1 MANDTFNWDIVVRLA
16 LQGASGSKRDLE
28 SLSKSVD
35 GLAHSGKIAESTLD
49 NISKAMVR
57 AEKSGIQSLTRQE
70 KAFLKQETTYAR
82 YLETQEQG
90 AKRLQTAQEKLQ
102 SATSNQATEK
112 QARGLDA
119 VSAAHLRL
127 TRSTEERKRA
137 EDRLGTATT
146 NSQKVQA
153 TDELTAAI
161 SRQTAAGKALTT
173 AQNARINS
181 NKAEEQS
188 VISLRYAN
196 YDLANSMF
204 TLSAGITAAGVGVV
218 AAFASQESA
227 FTNVE
232 RTADSALGNIRDRL
246 TELSTQIP
254 FSFNQLAEIATLGNQ
269 LGIAA
274 DDLETFTTT
283 VAQFSVVTGISAEQ
297 AALAFGKLGNLLGV
311 GAADYDR
318 LASSIALVGRTTA
331 ATESQIVSVASE
343 IAPAAAA
350 AGFTADQVVGLSGAL
365 ASLKVPPERS
375 RSTILQFFETLNMAV
390 AEGGDKL
397 DNFASVVGVT
407 AGELD
412 SMVRGGQGQAILE
425 KFLGNVSTADTIE
438 VTQALENLGLAGLR
452 TNPTIRALAG
462 NMTLLQDSM
471 ADGAQ
476 GWTENT
482 ELQRQ
487 MAFILDDLSAKWQMF
502 LNAAMNAAAAIG
514 TSVGPAIGQLLDVL
528 KNLLIGLTGFANSE
542 FGQMF
547 FRMAGT
553 IMTAVAAYAAL
564 RGAIALSTASLQA
577 FSLISSALGGAGIM
591 SGLRGLAS
599 AFGLVRGAAA
609 TTSVVVGH
617 QLPAAFGSA
626 AVASSRFAG
635 AMRVAGTALM
645 ALGRA
650 TIILGLLQAATS
662 LVFDFGGSM
671 QWLAGVVSQV
681 TSAVV
686 HALSGMASFTA
697 DILVQFSKIQPG
709 LKGAIGGMRNF
720 ANFASNAADTGM
732 LTKGFTNWANSLK
745 TASDGLGDLGST
757 AGGIPFDQYAAGTG
771 DWADNTDDLGKS
783 AGGAAKE
790 VRTLVD
796 YASDLQSVF
805 SRAFDIR
812 FSGGSTLDAITST
825 FIGIRE
831 ATDESARNIAK
842 LKAEIQGLQSD
853 LSIQQYFLSI
863 AVEYGDSARAAAIQ
877 ANIAKLQADLADK
890 TANLTDEQSKNSK
903 ELTGNS
909 KAAIAN
915 RKQMEDLVK
924 QYQEHLVA
932 LASSGLSQAELARR
946 SQQLRA
952 EFIQQATQLGYNAAE
967 VDKYAQAFDDLTVI
981 INRVPRNITVTANTN
996 PALQA
1001 LNEFVA
1007 QAKSSIGS
1015 GLSIPVT
1022 SSFDDQGTRKQAR
1035 AADLQTKMQE
1045 AINSMIVTAGA
1056 GNYAASA
1063 IWAGAARNY
1072 ANILK
1077 SGNYYTGGF
1086 TGQGGKYEPAGVVH
1100 RGEYV
1105 VPKKDVNQRTG
1116 LPYAD
1121 AMGRLQRGAN
1131 GPGYAGGGYVRP
1143 AGNAMGMGQMASL
1156 GPMAYQQFAQLFSQY
1171 MRVYLD
1177 GQTISGSSAQQYAH
1191 QTQVGAS

>member
-1 MANDTFNWDIVVRLA
+1 MADDNFSWDIVVRLA
-16 LQGASGSKRDLE
+16 
-28 SLSKSVD
+28 
-35 GLAHSGKIAESTLD
+35 T
-49 NISKAMVR
+49 
-57 AEKSGIQSLTRQE
+57 
-70 KAFLKQETTYAR
+70 
-82 YLETQEQG
+82 QG
-90 AKRLQTAQEKLQ
+90 AKQAKGDITGFTTAVDEMARTGKVSEKVSEQ
-102 SATSNQATEK
+102 ASRATIQQGKA
-112 QARGLDA
+112 AA
-119 VSAAHLRL
+119 SAAGDVKKME
-127 TRSTEERKRA
+127 T
-137 EDRLGTATT
+137 
-146 NSQKVQA
+146 
-153 TDELTAAI
+153 
-161 SRQTAAGKALTT
+161 
-173 AQNARINS
+173 
-181 NKAEEQS
+181 S

-232 RTADSALGNIRDRL
+232 RTADSALGNIRQKLID
-246 TELSTQIP
+246 LSTQIP

-269 LGIAA
+269 LGIGANE
-274 DDLETFTTT
+274 LEKFTTT
-283 VAQFSVVTGISAEQ
+283 VAQFSTATGISVEQ
-297 AALAFGKLGNLLGV
+297 SALAFGKLANLLPD
-311 GAADYDR
+311 AKDNYDR

-397 DNFASVVGVT
+397 ENFASVVGVT

-438 VTQALENLGLAGLR
+438 VTQALDNLGLAGLR

-462 NMTLLQDSM
+462 NMKLLQDSM

-514 TSVGPAIGQLLDVL
+514 SSVGPAIGNLLDVL
-528 KNLLIGLTGFANSE
+528 KNLLIGLTGFASSE

-553 IMTAVAAYAAL
+553 ILTVVAAYAAL

-577 FSLISSALGGAGIM
+577 FSLISSALGGAGLL

-599 AFGLVRGAAA
+599 AFGIVRGSATGAATGVATAGATAAA
-609 TTSVVVGH
+609 SSG
-617 QLPAAFGSA
+617 AFA
-626 AVASSRFAG
+626 KLAG
-635 AMRVAGTALM
+635 AARVAGTSLM
-645 ALGRA
+645 FLGRA

-671 QWLAGVVSQV
+671 QWLAGVTSTVV
-681 TSAVV
+681 TYVGNAFASLLSFVGDVARNLSAVAP
-686 HALSGMASFTA
+686 ALS
-697 DILVQFSKIQPG
+697 QFAA
-709 LKGAIGGMRNF
+709 GAYL
-720 ANFASNAADTGM
+720 ASNEVNKIANSGAV
-732 LTKGFTNWANSLK
+732 TKGFTDWANSLK
-745 TASDGLGDLGST
+745 TANDGLGDLGNT
-757 AGGIPFDQYAAGTG
+757 ASGIPFEDYASGTG
-771 DWADNTDDLGKS
+771 DWANKTDDLGDS
-783 AGGAAKE
+783 AAGAAKE
-790 VRTLVD
+790 VRTLAD

-825 FIGIRE
+825 FIGIQE
-831 ATDESARNIAK
+831 ATAESARNIQK

-853 LSIQQYFLSI
+853 LDIQQYFLSI
-863 AVEYGDSARAAAIQ
+863 AVEYGDTARAAAIQ

-967 VDKYAQAFDDLTVI
+967 VDRYAQAFDDLTQI
-981 INRVPRNITVTANTN
+981 INRVPRNITVTANTD

-1001 LNEFVA
+1001 LNEFI
-1007 QAKSSIGS
+1007 AKARSSIGS
-1015 GLSIPVT
+1015 GINVPISASPDYGGLSA
-1022 SSFDDQGTRKQAR
+1022 QGR
-1035 AADLQTKMQE
+1035 AGEIQGNMQN
-1045 AINSMIVTAGA
+1045 ALANMV
-1056 GNYAASA
+1056 AA
-1063 IWAGAARNY
+1063 AARGDIV
-1072 ANILK
+1072 ASQAWRIDLIRWATLLK
-1077 SGNYYTGGF
+1077 NGGFSGGGF
-1086 TGQGGKYEPAGVVH
+1086 TGPGGRLEPAGIVH

-1121 AMGRLQRGAN
+1121 AMGRLQRGAS
-1131 GPGYAGGGYVRP
+1131 GPGYAGGGFVR
-1143 AGNAMGMGQMASL
+1143 GGSGVGMGAGQIASL
-1156 GPMAYQQFAQLFSQY
+1156 GPMAVQQFAQLFSQY

-1177 GQTISGSSAQQYAH
+1177 GQRVADNSSKQFAH
-1191 QTQVGAS
+1191 DTAVGGY

>member
-1 MANDTFNWDIVVRLA
+1 MADDKFNWDIVVRLA
-16 LQGASGSKRDLE
+16 TEGAKNAKGDITGFTTAVDEMSRAGKVSEKASEQATKATIQQGKAAASASGDVK
-28 SLSKSVD
+28 K
-35 GLAHSGKIAESTLD
+35 
-49 NISKAMVR
+49 M
-57 AEKSGIQSLTRQE
+57 
-70 KAFLKQETTYAR
+70 ET
-82 YLETQEQG
+82 
-90 AKRLQTAQEKLQ
+90 
-102 SATSNQATEK
+102 
-112 QARGLDA
+112 
-119 VSAAHLRL
+119 
-127 TRSTEERKRA
+127 
-137 EDRLGTATT
+137 
-146 NSQKVQA
+146 
-153 TDELTAAI
+153 
-161 SRQTAAGKALTT
+161 
-173 AQNARINS
+173 
-181 NKAEEQS
+181 S

-196 YDLANSMF
+196 YDLASSMF

-331 ATESQIVSVASE
+331 ATEAQIVSVAGE

-350 AGFTADQVVGLSGAL
+350 AGFTADQVIGLSGAL

-407 AGELD
+407 ASDLE
-412 SMVRGGQGQAILE
+412 SMVRSGQGEAILE
-425 KFLGNVSTADTIE
+425 RFIGNVSTADTIE
-438 VTQALENLGLAGLR
+438 ITQALDNLGLAGLR

-462 NMTLLQDSM
+462 NMDLLQSSV
-471 ADGAQ
+471 ATGAQ

-487 MAFILDDLSAKWQMF
+487 MAFVLDDLSSKWQMF

-553 IMTAVAAYAAL
+553 ILTLVAAYAAL

-591 SGLRGLAS
+591 SGLRGLVS
-599 AFGLVRGAAA
+599 AFGIVRGAAA

-626 AVASSRFAG
+626 TVASSRFAG
-635 AMRVAGTALM
+635 AMRVAGGALL

-650 TIILGLLQAATS
+650 TIILGLLQAATA
-662 LVFDFGGSM
+662 LIFDFGGSM
-671 QWLAGVVSQV
+671 QWLAGISTQVVGFIGSQLSRAAIFISQLASSLSSLVPGMSQV
-681 TSAVV
+681 AATLNKFAV
-686 HALSGMASFTA
+686 STA
-697 DILVQFSKIQPG
+697 V
-709 LKGAIGGMRNF
+709 
-720 ANFASNAADTGM
+720 NAAAGT
-732 LTKGFTNWANSLK
+732 LTKGFTNWAGSLK
-745 TASDGLGDLGST
+745 TADDGLGDLGNT
-757 AGGIPFDQYAAGTG
+757 ASGIPFDQYAAGTG
-771 DWADNTDDLGKS
+771 DWANKNDDLGKS

-790 VRTLVD
+790 VRTLAD

-831 ATDESARNIAK
+831 ATEESARNIAK

-877 ANIAKLQADLADK
+877 ANIAKLQADIADK

-932 LASSGLSQAELARR
+932 LASSGLSQAELAKR

-967 VDKYAQAFDDLTVI
+967 VDKYAQAFDDLTTI
-981 INRVPRNITVTANTN
+981 INAVPRNITVTANAN

-1001 LNEFVA
+1001 LNEFIA
-1007 QAKSSIGS
+1007 QAKASIGS
-1015 GLSIPVT
+1015 GLSVPISASPDYGGL
-1022 SSFDDQGTRKQAR
+1022 SAQGR
-1035 AADLQTKMQE
+1035 AAEVQGNIQN
-1045 AINSMIVTAGA
+1045 AIANLV
-1056 GNYAASA
+1056 AA
-1063 IWAGAARNY
+1063 AARGDVI
-1072 ANILK
+1072 AAAAWRVDLIRWTTLLK
-1077 SGNYYTGGF
+1077 NGGFSGGGYTGS
-1086 TGQGGKYEPAGVVH
+1086 GGKYEPAGIVH

-1131 GPGYAGGGYVRP
+1131 GPGYAGGGFVRP
-1143 AGNAMGMGQMASL
+1143 SGNAMGMGQMASL

>member
-1 MANDTFNWDIVVRLA
+1 VANDTFNWDIVVRLA
-16 LQGASGSKRDLE
+16 TEGAKNAKGDITGFSTAVDEMARTGKVSEKASEQAAKATIQQGRAAASASGDVK
-28 SLSKSVD
+28 K
-35 GLAHSGKIAESTLD
+35 
-49 NISKAMVR
+49 M
-57 AEKSGIQSLTRQE
+57 
-70 KAFLKQETTYAR
+70 ET
-82 YLETQEQG
+82 
-90 AKRLQTAQEKLQ
+90 
-102 SATSNQATEK
+102 
-112 QARGLDA
+112 
-119 VSAAHLRL
+119 
-127 TRSTEERKRA
+127 
-137 EDRLGTATT
+137 
-146 NSQKVQA
+146 
-153 TDELTAAI
+153 
-161 SRQTAAGKALTT
+161 
-173 AQNARINS
+173 
-181 NKAEEQS
+181 S

-196 YDLANSMF
+196 YDLASSMF

-274 DDLETFTTT
+274 GDLEAFTTT

-297 AALAFGKLGNLLGV
+297 ASLAFGKLGNLLGV

-331 ATESQIVSVASE
+331 ATEAQIVSVAGE

-350 AGFTADQVVGLSGAL
+350 AGFTADQVIGLSGAL

-407 AGELD
+407 ASELE
-412 SMVRGGQGQAILE
+412 SMVRGGQGEAILE
-425 KFLGNVSTADTIE
+425 RFIGNVSTADTIE
-438 VTQALENLGLAGLR
+438 ITQALDNLGLAGLR

-462 NMTLLQDSM
+462 NMELLQSSV
-471 ADGAQ
+471 ATGAQ

-487 MAFILDDLSAKWQMF
+487 MAFVLDDLSSKWQMF

-514 TSVGPAIGQLLDVL
+514 SSVGPAIGQLLDVL
-528 KNLLIGLTGFANSE
+528 KNLLIGLAGFASSD

-553 IMTAVAAYAAL
+553 ILTVVAAYASL
-564 RGAIALSTASLQA
+564 RGAIALASGSLQA
-577 FSLISSALGGAGIM
+577 FSLISSALGGAGII

-599 AFGLVRGAAA
+599 AFTLVRGGAVGAAA
-609 TTSVVVGH
+609 GVH
-617 QLPAAFGSA
+617 LLPPAFGASTVA
-626 AVASSRFAG
+626 ASRFAG

-671 QWLAGVVSQV
+671 QWLAGVSTQVVGFIGAQLSKAAIFIARLASSLASVVPGMSQV
-681 TSAVV
+681 ASTLNKFAVSTSV
-686 HALSGMASFTA
+686 
-697 DILVQFSKIQPG
+697 
-709 LKGAIGGMRNF
+709 
-720 ANFASNAADTGM
+720 NAAAGT
-732 LTKGFTNWANSLK
+732 LTKGFTDWAKSLK
-745 TASDGLGDLGST
+745 TADDGLGDLGGT
-757 AGGIPFDQYAAGTG
+757 ASGIPFAAYAGGTG
-771 DWADNTDDLGKS
+771 DWADKTDDLGKS
-783 AGGAAKE
+783 AGGAAKQ
-790 VRTLVD
+790 VRTLAD
-796 YASDLQSVF
+796 YANDLQSVF

-831 ATDESARNIAK
+831 ATEESARNIQK

-853 LSIQQYFLSI
+853 LDIQQYFLSI

-952 EFIQQATQLGYNAAE
+952 EFVQQATQLGYNATE
-967 VDKYAQAFDDLTVI
+967 VEKYAVAFDDLTI
-981 INRVPRNITVTANTN
+981 AINGVPRNITVTANTN

-1001 LNEFVA
+1001 LNEFIA
-1007 QAKSSIGS
+1007 QARSSIGS
-1015 GLSIPVT
+1015 GINVPVT
-1022 SSFDDQGTRKQAR
+1022 SSFDDSGARKQAR
-1035 AADLQTKMQE
+1035 AASIQALMQQ
-1045 AINSMIVTAGA
+1045 ALLNMSL
-1056 GNYAASA
+1056 
-1063 IWAGAARNY
+1063 ARNPVDAAKFAAAAQRY
-1072 ANILK
+1072 SDILN

-1086 TGQGGKYEPAGVVH
+1086 TGTGGKYEPAGVVH
-1100 RGEYV
+1100 KGEYV

-1121 AMGRLQRGAN
+1121 AMGRLQRGAS
-1131 GPGYAGGGYVRP
+1131 GPGYAGGGFVRP
-1143 AGNAMGMGQMASL
+1143 SGNSMGMGQIASL
-1156 GPMAYQQFAQLFSQY
+1156 GPMAYQQFAQLFDTY
-1171 MRVYLD
+1171 ARTYLD
-1177 GQTISGSSAQQYAH
+1177 GRVIADSSSNQYAH
-1191 QTQVGAS
+1191 STQVGAA

>member
-16 LQGASGSKRDLE
+16 TEGAKGAKGDITGFTTAVDEMARTGKVSEKAAEGASRSFIRQGRAADDAASSARSLE
-28 SLSKSVD
+28 R
-35 GLAHSGKIAESTLD
+35 AESQLNRVLD
-49 NISKAMVR
+49 
-57 AEKSGIQSLTRQE
+57 
-70 KAFLKQETTYAR
+70 KQD
-82 YLETQEQG
+82 
-90 AKRLQTAQEKLQ
+90 
-102 SATSNQATEK
+102 TERV
-112 QARGLDA
+112 ARGLGTLQAAQYRLSRATENRKSAEEALAGTTGRDRVDA
-119 VSAAHLRL
+119 TRDL
-127 TRSTEERKRA
+127 TQAVR
-137 EDRLGTATT
+137 D
-146 NSQKVQA
+146 QA
-153 TDELTAAI
+153 TAEAALD
-161 SRQTAAGKALTT
+161 RVQKGRE
-173 AQNARINS
+173 QN
-181 NKAEEQS
+181 
-188 VISLRYAN
+188 VIALRYAN

-204 TLSAGITAAGVGVV
+204 TLTAAITAAGVGVA

-274 DDLETFTTT
+274 EDLETFTTT

-331 ATESQIVSVASE
+331 ATEAQIVSVAGE

-350 AGFTADQVVGLSGAL
+350 AGFTADQVIGLSGAL

-407 AGELD
+407 ASDLE
-412 SMVRGGQGQAILE
+412 SMVRSGQGEAILE
-425 KFLGNVSTADTIE
+425 RFIGNVSTADTIE
-438 VTQALENLGLAGLR
+438 ITQALDNLGLAGLR

-462 NMTLLQDSM
+462 NMDLLQSSV
-471 ADGAQ
+471 ATGAQ

-487 MAFILDDLSAKWQMF
+487 MAFVLDDLSSKWQMF

-553 IMTAVAAYAAL
+553 ILTVVAAYAAL

-591 SGLRGLAS
+591 SGLRGLVS

-609 TTSVVVGH
+609 TTLVVVGH

-626 AVASSRFAG
+626 TVASSRFAG
-635 AMRVAGTALM
+635 AMRVAGGALL

-650 TIILGLLQAATS
+650 TIILGLLQAATA
-662 LVFDFGGSM
+662 LIFDFGGSM
-671 QWLAGVVSQV
+671 QWLAGIVSQV
-681 TSAVV
+681 TSFVV
-686 HALSGMASFTA
+686 RAFSGMASFAA
-697 DILVQFSKIQPG
+697 DVLVQVSKIQPG
-709 LKGAIGGMRNF
+709 LKGAIGGLRNF
-720 ANFASNAADTGM
+720 ANFSDKIAGTGQ
-732 LTKGFTNWANSLK
+732 LTKGFTDWAKSLK
-745 TASDGLGDLGST
+745 TANDGLGDLGST
-757 AGGIPFDQYAAGTG
+757 AGGIPFNDYAAGTG
-771 DWADNTDDLGKS
+771 DWANNTEDLGKS
-783 AGGAAKE
+783 AGGAAKQ

-796 YASDLQSVF
+796 YANDLQSVF

-831 ATDESARNIAK
+831 ATEESARNIAK

-890 TANLTDEQSKNSK
+890 TANLTEEQSKNSK

-932 LASSGLSQAELARR
+932 LASSGLGQAELARR

-952 EFIQQATQLGYNAAE
+952 EFIQQATQLGFNATE
-967 VDKYAQAFDDLTVI
+967 VEKYAASFDDLTI
-981 INRVPRNITVTANTN
+981 AINAIPRNITVTANTN

-1001 LNEFVA
+1001 LNEFIA
-1007 QAKSSIGS
+1007 QARSQIGS
-1015 GLSIPVT
+1015 GLNIPVT
-1022 SSFDDQGTRKQAR
+1022 SSFDG
-1035 AADLQTKMQE
+1035 
-1045 AINSMIVTAGA
+1045 
-1056 GNYAASA
+1056 
-1063 IWAGAARNY
+1063 AGAAKSARASVLQAQLASWQSTLARAIASGADNQGQR
-1072 ANILK
+1072 ALNEIARISAILN
-1077 SGNYYTGGF
+1077 SGNYSSGGF
-1086 TGQGGKYEPAGVVH
+1086 TGPGGKYEPAGIVH